1 MAAMSDYLRQQLVNH
16 IFRNTAYNQPTTLAL
31 ALCISA
37 VVDSDTGNLTG
48 KEVTG
53 SGYARVNV
61 GRGNSIW
68 ADGTLTYNL
77 SPIVWPTATGNWT
90 GPITYLAII
99 DDPTIGV
106 GNLLWYGALT
116 QQKTITTGDIFV
128 LNASDL
134 SVVPG

>member
-1 MAAMSDYLRQQLVNH
+1 MAAMSDYLRQKLINH
-16 IFRNTAYNQPTTLAL
+16 IFRNTAYTQPSTLAL

-53 SGYARVNV
+53 SGYDRVDV
-61 GRGNSIW
+61 GRGDLLW

-90 GPITYLAII
+90 GPITYLAIV
-99 DDPTIGV
+99 DDATVGA
-106 GNLLWYGALT
+106 GNLLWYGQLS
-116 QQKTITTGDIFV
+116 QPKTITNGDIFV

-134 SVVPG
+134 SIAPG